1 MTDDELRRKNAWF
14 RGRINEGLEKHP
26 ELPDVA
32 DEIALKQGMK
42 VQVGTSFLERVQANP
57 QERARAI
64 VELRPD
70 LVARF
75 RGLLREPLD
84 NS

>member
-1 MTDDELRRKNAWF
+1 
-14 RGRINEGLEKHP
+14 
-26 ELPDVA
+26 
-32 DEIALKQGMK
+32 LKQGMK